1 MKTLFT
7 KLFFISTAVMLL
19 GSCKKDEVKQYF
31 EGGTAPVLTASVSGT
46 IPLAYANKTQ
56 TGVIFSWTNPAY
68 QFVNGISSQ
77 DVSYTLQIDVSGKN
91 FSSPAMQSFSISKD
105 LGITYTQDQFNL
117 IVATNMKLPIGV
129 QSSVDVRIM
138 SSINGV
144 AATLLSSNTLTF
156 AVTPYSPPPKVT
168 PPSTGQLFIVGSATA
183 GGWTNPV
190 PVPSQQFTQV
200 STTLYTITV
209 ALTGGQEYLF
219 LPKNGDWSNKYAVPD
234 KTVPGLSSGGS
245 FLPYSSG
252 GDNIPGPAVSG
263 TYKIV
268 VDFQQGI
275 FTVTKQ

>member
-1 MKTLFT
+1 MKTLLT

-144 AATLLSSNTLTF
+144 ATTLLSSNTLTF
-156 AVTPYSPPPKVT
+156 AVTPYSPPPIVT
-168 PPSTGQLFIVGSATA
+168 PPASGALYITGSATA
-183 GGWTNPV
+183 GGWMSGGDAPLS
-190 PVPSQQFTQV
+190 SQKFTQI
-200 STTLYTITV
+200 SPTLYQIII
-209 ALTGGQEYLF
+209 ALTGGQSYTF
-219 LPKNGDWSNKYAVPD
+219 VPVYGDWSSKYSIAIKNDPNEVN
-234 KTVPGLSSGGS
+234 GGV
-245 FLPYSSG
+245 FQVG
-252 GDNIPGPAVSG
+252 GNDILAPAVSG